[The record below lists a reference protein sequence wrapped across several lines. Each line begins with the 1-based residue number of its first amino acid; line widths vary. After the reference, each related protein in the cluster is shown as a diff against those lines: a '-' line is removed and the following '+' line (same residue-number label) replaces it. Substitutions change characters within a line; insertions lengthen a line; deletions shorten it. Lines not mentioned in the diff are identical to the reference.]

1 MTFRVYVYLPLHASA
16 PGFFIVMASPYDLR
30 SQRQLVVDIKDIRL
44 TVEPVPTA
52 RAEGET
58 VYAAAIRTMRY
69 ELEDRVAELYDGDK
83 GKAIAKEIRT
93 DVLGG
98 KNARVRARESNK
110 ARIGDVIWR
119 LRREFEKHYE
129 RCDGVEELR

>member
-1 MTFRVYVYLPLHASA
+1 
-16 PGFFIVMASPYDLR
+16 
-30 SQRQLVVDIKDIRL
+30 
-44 TVEPVPTA
+44 
-52 RAEGET
+52 
-58 VYAAAIRTMRY
+58 MRY

-119 LRREFEKHYE
+119 LRREFEKVRLGTQVFDFNDSRVHVHPAANTFLYGMVSL
-129 RCDGVEELR
+129 GVEEHRSRRGFRQP